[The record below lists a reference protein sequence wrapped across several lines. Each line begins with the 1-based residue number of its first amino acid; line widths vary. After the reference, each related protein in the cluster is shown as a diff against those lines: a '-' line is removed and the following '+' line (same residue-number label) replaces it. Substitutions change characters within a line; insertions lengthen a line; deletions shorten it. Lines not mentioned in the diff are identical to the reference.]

1 MINRHPS
8 GVLDAADVV
17 RIDRSQRGLLRP
29 TISHDVELLVTN
41 FVAHE
46 HHDYTDFQRAW
57 ETLQFYLIHFGAIE
71 EEDRPRYLQAFYDA
85 GSSYIMSDQPAM
97 KIAAI
102 YTLYFIYYSQP
113 TCWKR
118 FGIRVD
124 PTTWCQLHDFY
135 VAGLADTSTHNHG
148 RAALAFKQMMNDDA
162 FIFVVETSL
171 KPVNP
176 FEIKEMQSEREL
188 IQTIEKWRRWRTSN
202 DAASAAIQPNQA
214 SQFKDV
220 SDAYQRAKQL
230 AIATTQAPIA
240 AQHMLRRKT
249 TVTERSRPT
258 LQRILRN
265 SSLGADEND
274 FQQTLSNAARLL
286 WKSRLKRLEK
296 KPLIFNAPNRQRPGP
311 GHKKRRRSQP
321 QPVADAAD
329 TPYSQQE
336 PGSPSSSS
344 SSIESE

>member
-1 MINRHPS
+1 M
-8 GVLDAADVV
+8 L
-17 RIDRSQRGLLRP
+17 
-29 TISHDVELLVTN
+29 
-41 FVAHE
+41 
-46 HHDYTDFQRAW
+46 
-57 ETLQFYLIHFGAIE
+57 
-71 EEDRPRYLQAFYDA
+71 
-85 GSSYIMSDQPAM
+85 
-97 KIAAI
+97 
-102 YTLYFIYYSQP
+102 FI
-113 TCWKR
+113 K
-118 FGIRVD
+118 
-124 PTTWCQLHDFY
+124 
-135 VAGLADTSTHNHG
+135 
-148 RAALAFKQMMNDDA
+148 
-162 FIFVVETSL
+162 
-171 KPVNP
+171 
-176 FEIKEMQSEREL
+176 
-188 IQTIEKWRRWRTSN
+188 
-202 DAASAAIQPNQA
+202 ASAAIQPNQA